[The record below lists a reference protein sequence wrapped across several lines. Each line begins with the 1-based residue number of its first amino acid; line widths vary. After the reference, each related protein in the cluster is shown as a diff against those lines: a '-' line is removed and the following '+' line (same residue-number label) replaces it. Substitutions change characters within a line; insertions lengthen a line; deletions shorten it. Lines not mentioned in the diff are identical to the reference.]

1 MCKLQCLCP
10 CRTSDGSSE
19 YYAPLVKYVLR
30 VRKKTMTPPLLENL
44 PLPETLPPLEM
55 MMTAGRQVPSHF
67 WFELLSFLLFFQARI
82 NLRFFGNL
90 GKVQSGHSD
99 KKYAMARARG

>member
-1 MCKLQCLCP
+1 MKYVQNHSIL
-10 CRTSDGSSE
+10 E
-19 YYAPLVKYVLR
+19 YYANKFDEIFFR
-30 VRKKTMTPPLLENL
+30 VRKKTTPLPLLENL

-99 KKYAMARARG
+99 KKYAMGQARG